1 MWVPPAAALRPLS
14 VSDRIDASWKIW
26 ARNFGTMARTM
37 LVIAVPAGIAAAVVT
52 LSTEPNT
59 SSTTSTF
66 GTTSS
71 MSASSAG
78 TSLAG
83 SSINTIIGLIA
94 AALAVT
100 TLFKLV
106 AATYVGQPIGWRQA
120 VRSGTRRM
128 WSAVWISALSTLV
141 VFGLAAVVVLVVVIV
156 RAVSS
161 LGVAVLVAAVLGL
174 PVFCLLIWFS
184 ICAQLATP
192 ALMLENVRGRAAILR
207 AIRLVRG
214 TWWSVF
220 GSGLLMGLLVGI
232 ATGILSVFFLVALVA
247 VGGHSVAGALLT
259 FVLRTI
265 ILVVLTPLTATLSV
279 VLLIDMRVRKEGLD
293 LVSLASA
300 LGTAV
305 DTSPLPFVRRVVYGQ
320 PGTYGPPGGYG
331 PPGNYGPAG
340 GYGPAAAPPP
350 YPVDPRQVP
359 SLPPPPKGRRSPT
372 SRLRAA
378 RQVGRNPC
386 RLHRDP
392 RPSPRPNRPHR
403 LQPPSRRSPHRRAD
417 RQSGDR
423 GEIGVRPRGCPAEG
437 SPESGPS
444 DSPSC

>member
-1 MWVPPAAALRPLS
+1 VWVPPAAALRPLS

-26 ARNFGTMARTM
+26 ARNIGTMARAM
-37 LVIAVPAGIAAAVVT
+37 LVIAVPAGVVEAAVT
-52 LSTEPNT
+52 LSTEPN
-59 SSTTSTF
+59 SGVTTSTF

-71 MSASSAG
+71 VSASSAG

-83 SSINTIIGLIA
+83 SSINTIIGLIV

-100 TLFKLV
+100 TPFNIV
-106 AATYVGQPIGWRQA
+106 AATYVGQAIGWRQA
-120 VRSGTRRM
+120 VRSGARRM
-128 WSAVWISALSTLV
+128 WSAVWISVLSTLV
-141 VFGLAAVVVLVVVIV
+141 VLGLATVVVLVVVIV

-174 PVFCLLIWFS
+174 PVFGLLIWFS
-184 ICAQLATP
+184 TCAQLATP

-232 ATGILSVFFLVALVA
+232 GTGILSVFFLVALVA
-247 VGGHSVAGALLT
+247 VGGHSVAGAVLT

-293 LVSLASA
+293 LVSLATT
-300 LGTAV
+300 LGTTV
-305 DTSPLPFVRRVVYGQ
+305 GTNPLPFVRQVVYGQPGTYGPPGWYGQ

-331 PPGNYGPAG
+331 PPGAYGPPG
-340 GYGPAAAPPP
+340 GYGPGAAPPP

-359 SLPPPPKGRRSPT
+359 SLPPPPPYGPSFPRLPPPGSPPGW
-372 SRLRAA
+372 AQPPPPPPGPA
-378 RQVGRNPC
+378 PE
-386 RLHRDP
+386 P
-392 RPSPRPNRPHR
+392 RPE
-403 LQPPSRRSPHRRAD
+403 PPPPPPAA
-417 RQSGDR
+417 
-423 GEIGVRPRGCPAEG
+423 EPPEPPAE
-437 SPESGPS
+437 S
-444 DSPSC
+444 